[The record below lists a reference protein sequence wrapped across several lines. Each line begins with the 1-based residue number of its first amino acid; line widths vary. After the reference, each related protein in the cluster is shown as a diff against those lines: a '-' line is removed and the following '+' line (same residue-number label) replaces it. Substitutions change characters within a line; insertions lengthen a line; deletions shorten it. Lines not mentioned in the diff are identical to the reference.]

1 MNTKD
6 IARESET
13 AIDTATQRIRNILAN
28 IDLDCSCKERLNE
41 ALDRYD
47 TLDGKREYRRYL
59 LDARLQKEKI
69 ESLIVFLEELD
80 RHNNE
85 KPDIALFSDF
95 QCIFTDIKNA
105 AEEGISA
112 SKHISEILKR
122 RQ

>member
-6 IARESET
+6 IARESEP

-112 SKHISEILKR
+112 SKHISDMLKR